1 MMSSN
6 IISDPGFIPVI
17 LQEKSKLKNGLGL
30 PSDPTKKNAFLA
42 DLSKFLHKFF
52 KKNEKDN
59 TDPGFEY
66 VGLLEYT
73 ADKQNY
79 MLYFLP
85 KYYDM
90 AQVKSAKEILDKT
103 APVYKHFSLVLKTIN
118 KYRLEKSHSAIKENR
133 LQTQLEQ
140 ETETADHNSKLAV
153 AVTLIEDYLENG
165 VYTNMKNRRS
175 LCGNGEI
182 DWQHTINT
190 VDPVIRDEA
199 PYYFDYWTADRI
211 VNTETLIA
219 RLHEAIIKDCSISL
233 AQWGLDELLELETP
247 MPYEGELSDF
257 GDKDGIVA
265 IINQE
270 LSVQFITQ
278 KQNLL
283 KLMRTYIELE
293 NTSITEGV
301 SMFGTGSFHAVW
313 EKVCGTVFG
322 NQLYEPIDDELLP
335 DEMKGKQINKW
346 SDIEARAK
354 WRIDGGAEIDE
365 EAPDEKDASKL
376 RPDFVALDEKKNIL
390 YILDAKYYVPTFS
403 DRSVNGCPGVGDV
416 NKQHLYQLTYHPL
429 IKENNWQVVN
439 AFLMPKSCKN
449 FQDTEKAVK
458 SYCSIFKDIRITHSK
473 DGVSNDGVEFS
484 FAEIQTL
491 FLEPEKLF
499 GYYLDGNS
507 GLLENEMLT
516 LKPQVVIRQNCKK
529 FCRAVFA
536 RWKTI
541 PDLLRKHRRSENI
554 LRCYRKDF

>member
-1 MMSSN
+1 MSTLKAVQCVA
-6 IISDPGFIPVI
+6 PVI
-17 LQEKSKLKNGLGL
+17 LQELSLLENALGL
-30 PSDPTKKNAFLA
+30 PSDAEERKSFLA
-42 DLSKFLHKFF
+42 GLSGFLHKCFEKF
-52 KKNEKDN
+52 EKDSN
-59 TDPGFEY
+59 KASFEY
-66 VGLLEYT
+66 VGLLEYPT
-73 ADKQNY
+73 EQQNY

-90 AQVKSAKEILDKT
+90 AQVKSTKERLDKT

-175 LCGNGEI
+175 LYGNGEI

-190 VDPVIRDEA
+190 INPVIRDEA

-211 VNTETLIA
+211 VNTDTLIA

-322 NQLYEPIDDELLP
+322 NQLYESIDQSLLP
-335 DEMKGKQINKW
+335 DELKEKRIEKW

-354 WRIDGGAEIDE
+354 WRIGDAETIDAE
-365 EAPDEKDASKL
+365 SPDEKDASKL
-376 RPDFVALDEKKNIL
+376 RPDFVGLNVKKKIL
-390 YILDAKYYVPTFS
+390 YILDAKYYVPAFR

-429 IKENNWQVVN
+429 IKKNNWKVVN
-439 AFLMPKSCKN
+439 AFLMPKSHEN
-449 FQDTEKAVK
+449 FQDTEKTVK
-458 SYCSIFKDIRITHSK
+458 SYCSIFKDIVITQSNNNNFESFRVAEIQTAFRI
-473 DGVSNDGVEFS
+473 
-484 FAEIQTL
+484 AEIQTL

-499 GYYLDGNS
+499 RYYLDGNS
-507 GLLENEMLT
+507 KLLENEMLT
-516 LKPQVVIRQNCKK
+516 LEPQEVIIYRQ
-529 FCRAVFA
+529 AE
-536 RWKTI
+536 
-541 PDLLRKHRRSENI
+541 L
-554 LRCYRKDF
+554 

>member
-1 MMSSN
+1 MSSN

-17 LQEKSKLKNGLGL
+17 LQEQMRLDDGKFDLLPEDLK
-30 PSDPTKKNAFLA
+30 
-42 DLSKFLHKFF
+42 KFLYDFF
-52 KKNEKDN
+52 GKKEKDS
-59 TDPGFEY
+59 TDPGFKY

-73 ADKQNY
+73 AGKQNY

-140 ETETADHNSKLAV
+140 ETEIADHNSKLAV

-190 VDPVIRDEA
+190 INPVIRDEA

-322 NQLYEPIDDELLP
+322 NQLYEPIDNELLP
-335 DEMKGKQINKW
+335 DGMKEQITKW

-354 WRIDGGAEIDE
+354 WCIDNDTIDDGSPE
-365 EAPDEKDASKL
+365 EKDASKL

-390 YILDAKYYVPTFS
+390 YILDAKYYVPAFRDS
-403 DRSVNGCPGVGDV
+403 SVNGCPGVGDV

-429 IKENNWQVVN
+429 IKKNNWQVVN
-439 AFLMPKSCKN
+439 AFLMPESHQN
-449 FQDTEKAVK
+449 FHGTEKAEKMVTA
-458 SYCSIFKDIRITHSK
+458 YCTIFKDIKITHG
-473 DGVSNDGVEFS
+473 DDNDNDNVKLC
-484 FAEIQTL
+484 FADIKTL
-491 FLEPEKLF
+491 FLDPEKLF

-507 GLLENEMLT
+507 KLLENEMLEK
-516 LKPQVVIRQNCKK
+516 LKPPQQVI
-529 FCRAVFA
+529 
-536 RWKTI
+536 I
-541 PDLLRKHRRSENI
+541 
-554 LRCYRKDF
+554 

>member
-1 MMSSN
+1 MSSN

-17 LQEKSKLKNGLGL
+17 LQEQMRLDDDKFDLLPEDLK
-30 PSDPTKKNAFLA
+30 
-42 DLSKFLHKFF
+42 KFLYDFF
-52 KKNEKDN
+52 RKKEKDN
-59 TDPGFEY
+59 TDPGFKY

-73 ADKQNY
+73 AGKQNY

-140 ETETADHNSKLAV
+140 ETETADRNSKLAV
-153 AVTLIEDYLENG
+153 AVTLIEDYLANG
-165 VYTNMKNRRS
+165 VYTNMKDHRS

-190 VDPVIRDEA
+190 INPVIRDEA

-211 VNTETLIA
+211 VNTETLIT

-322 NQLYEPIDDELLP
+322 NQLDEPIDQSLLP
-335 DEMKGKQINKW
+335 KELKEKHIEKW

-376 RPDFVALDEKKNIL
+376 RPDFVALDEKKSIL

-403 DRSVNGCPGVGDV
+403 DSVNGCPGVGDV

-458 SYCSIFKDIRITHSK
+458 SYCSIFKDIRITHSNEN
-473 DGVSNDGVEFS
+473 DGVETNSNDGVEFS

-507 GLLENEMLT
+507 KLLENEMLT
-516 LKPQVVIRQNCKK
+516 LEPQVVIRQNCKK

>member
-17 LQEKSKLKNGLGL
+17 LQEQMRLDDDKCKFDLLPEYKDSFLSDLK
-30 PSDPTKKNAFLA
+30 
-42 DLSKFLHKFF
+42 KFLYDFF
-52 KKNEKDN
+52 GKKEKDS
-59 TDPGFEY
+59 TDPGFKY
-66 VGLLEYT
+66 VGLLEYS
-73 ADKQNY
+73 AGKHNY

-85 KYYDM
+85 KYYDINTV
-90 AQVKSAKEILDKT
+90 ASAKEILDKST
-103 APVYKHFSLVLKTIN
+103 PVYKHFSLVLKTIN

-133 LQTQLEQ
+133 LQTQLEL
-140 ETETADHNSKLAV
+140 ETETADHSSKLAV

-322 NQLYEPIDDELLP
+322 NQLDEPIDPVLLP
-335 DEMKGKQINKW
+335 KEMKEKQINKW

-354 WRIDGGAEIDE
+354 WCIGKAEIDAE
-365 EAPDEKDASKL
+365 SPDEKDASKL

-390 YILDAKYYVPTFS
+390 YILDAKYYVPVF
-403 DRSVNGCPGVGDV
+403 NGNCVTACPGVGEAS
-416 NKQHLYQLTYHPL
+416 H
-429 IKENNWQVVN
+429 
-439 AFLMPKSCKN
+439 
-449 FQDTEKAVK
+449 FQEVCCCRPDN
-458 SYCSIFKDIRITHSK
+458 IRTTFP
-473 DGVSNDGVEFS
+473 G
-484 FAEIQTL
+484 
-491 FLEPEKLF
+491 PERGF
-499 GYYLDGNS
+499 
-507 GLLENEMLT
+507 
-516 LKPQVVIRQNCKK
+516 
-529 FCRAVFA
+529 
-536 RWKTI
+536 
-541 PDLLRKHRRSENI
+541 
-554 LRCYRKDF
+554 

>member
-17 LQEKSKLKNGLGL
+17 LQEQMRLDDDKCYLLPEDVYKNSFLPDLK
-30 PSDPTKKNAFLA
+30 
-42 DLSKFLHKFF
+42 KFLYDFF
-52 KKNEKDN
+52 GKKEKDS
-59 TDPGFEY
+59 TDPGFKY
-66 VGLLEYT
+66 VGLLEYS
-73 ADKQNY
+73 AGKQNC
-79 MLYFLP
+79 MLYFMP

-118 KYRLEKSHSAIKENR
+118 KYRQEKSHSAIKENR
-133 LQTQLEQ
+133 LQTQLEL
-140 ETETADHNSKLAV
+140 EAETADHNSKLAV
-153 AVTLIEDYLENG
+153 AVTLIEDYLANG

-199 PYYFDYWTADRI
+199 PYYFDYWTTDRI
-211 VNTETLIA
+211 TNTETLIA

-233 AQWGLDELLELETP
+233 AKWGLDELLELETP

-293 NTSITEGV
+293 NTSITDGV

-322 NQLYEPIDDELLP
+322 NQLYEPIDNELLP
-335 DEMKGKQINKW
+335 DGMKEQITKW

-354 WRIDGGAEIDE
+354 WSIDDAETDAE
-365 EAPDEKDASKL
+365 SPDEKDASKL
-376 RPDFVALDEKKNIL
+376 RPDFVGLNVKKNIL
-390 YILDAKYYVPTFS
+390 YILDAKYYVPAFR
-403 DRSVNGCPGVGDV
+403 DRRVNGCPGVGDV

-429 IKENNWQVVN
+429 IKKNNWQVVN
-439 AFLMPKSCKN
+439 AFLMPKSHEN
-449 FQDTEKAVK
+449 FQDTEKTVK
-458 SYCSIFKDIRITHSK
+458 SYCSIFKDIMITHSNN
-473 DGVSNDGVEFS
+473 GGS
-484 FAEIQTL
+484 FRIAEIQTL

-499 GYYLDGNS
+499 RYYLDGNS
-507 GLLENEMLT
+507 KLLENEMLT
-516 LKPQVVIRQNCKK
+516 LEPQQVI
-529 FCRAVFA
+529 FA
-536 RWKTI
+536 E
-541 PDLLRKHRRSENI
+541 L
-554 LRCYRKDF
+554 

>member
-1 MMSSN
+1 MSSN
-6 IISDPGFIPVI
+6 TSYDPGFIPVI
-17 LQEKSKLKNGLGL
+17 LQEQMRLDAGKFDLLPEDVDKNSFLSDLK
-30 PSDPTKKNAFLA
+30 
-42 DLSKFLHKFF
+42 KFLYDFF
-52 KKNEKDN
+52 GKKEKDS
-59 TDPGFEY
+59 TDPGFKY
-66 VGLLEYT
+66 VGLLEYS
-73 ADKQNY
+73 AGKQNC
-79 MLYFLP
+79 MLYFMP

-90 AQVKSAKEILDKT
+90 AQIKSAKEILDKT

-118 KYRLEKSHSAIKENR
+118 KYRLEKSLAIKENR
-133 LQTQLEQ
+133 LQTQLEL
-140 ETETADHNSKLAV
+140 ETETADHSSKLAV
-153 AVTLIEDYLENG
+153 AVTLIEDYLANG

-199 PYYFDYWTADRI
+199 PYYFDYWTTDRI
-211 VNTETLIA
+211 TNTETLIA

-301 SMFGTGSFHAVW
+301 SMFGTSSFHAVW

-322 NQLYEPIDDELLP
+322 NQLYESIDQSLLP
-335 DEMKGKQINKW
+335 DELKKKHIEKW

-354 WRIDGGAEIDE
+354 WCIDDAETDAE
-365 EAPDEKDASKL
+365 SPDEKDASKL
-376 RPDFVALDEKKNIL
+376 RPDFVALNVEKTIL
-390 YILDAKYYVPTFS
+390 YILDAKYYVPAFS
-403 DRSVNGCPGVGDV
+403 DSSVNGCPGVGDV

-429 IKENNWQVVN
+429 IMKNNWQVVN
-439 AFLMPKSCKN
+439 AFLMPKSHQN
-449 FQDTEKAVK
+449 FHGTEKAEKMVTA
-458 SYCSIFKDIRITHSK
+458 YCTIFKDIMITHENG
-473 DGVSNDGVEFS
+473 DGTFTFC
-484 FAEIQTL
+484 FADIQTL
-491 FLEPEKLF
+491 FLDPGKLF
-499 GYYLDGNS
+499 RYYLDGNS
-507 GLLENEMLT
+507 KLLENEMLEK
-516 LKPQVVIRQNCKK
+516 LKPPQQVI
-529 FCRAVFA
+529 
-536 RWKTI
+536 I
-541 PDLLRKHRRSENI
+541 
-554 LRCYRKDF
+554 

>member
-283 KLMRTYIELE
+283 KLMRTYVEME
-293 NTSITEGV
+293 NTSITDGV

-322 NQLYEPIDDELLP
+322 NQLYEPIDNELLP
-335 DEMKGKQINKW
+335 DGMKEQITKW

-354 WRIDGGAEIDE
+354 WCIDDAETE
-365 EAPDEKDASKL
+365 AEAPDEKDASKL

-390 YILDAKYYVPTFS
+390 YILDAKYYVPVFNGNC
-403 DRSVNGCPGVGDV
+403 VNGCPGVGDV

-449 FQDTEKAVK
+449 FQGAEKAEKMVT
-458 SYCSIFKDIRITHSK
+458 SYCTIFKDIMITHK
-473 DGVSNDGVEFS
+473 DGGGTFH
-484 FAEIQTL
+484 FADIQTL
-491 FLEPEKLF
+491 FLDPEKLF
-499 GYYLDGNS
+499 RYYLDGNS
-507 GLLENEMLT
+507 KLLENEMLT
-516 LKPQVVIRQNCKK
+516 LEPEDVIESRP
-529 FCRAVFA
+529 AE
-536 RWKTI
+536 
-541 PDLLRKHRRSENI
+541 L
-554 LRCYRKDF
+554 

>member
-1 MMSSN
+1 MSSK

-17 LQEKSKLKNGLGL
+17 LQEQMCLDDGKFDLLPEDKNSFLPDLK
-30 PSDPTKKNAFLA
+30 
-42 DLSKFLHKFF
+42 KFLYDFF
-52 KKNEKDN
+52 GKKEKDN
-59 TDPGFEY
+59 TDPGFKY

-73 ADKQNY
+73 AGKQNC

-90 AQVKSAKEILDKT
+90 AQVKSAKEILDKA

-118 KYRLEKSHSAIKENR
+118 KYRLEKSIAIKENR
-133 LQTQLEQ
+133 LQTQLEL

-153 AVTLIEDYLENG
+153 AVTLIEDYLANG

-190 VDPVIRDEA
+190 VDPVIQDEA
-199 PYYFDYWTADRI
+199 PYYFDYWTTDRI
-211 VNTETLIA
+211 TNTETLIA

-257 GDKDGIVA
+257 GDKDAIVA
-265 IINQE
+265 IINQA
-270 LSVQFITQ
+270 LSLQFVTQ

-283 KLMRTYIELE
+283 KLMRTYVEME
-293 NTSITEGV
+293 NTSITDGV

-322 NQLYEPIDDELLP
+322 NQLYESINDELLP
-335 DEMKGKQINKW
+335 DEMKKQITKW

-354 WRIDGGAEIDE
+354 WCIDKDTIDDGSPE
-365 EAPDEKDASKL
+365 EKDASKL

-390 YILDAKYYVPTFS
+390 YILDAKYYVPVF
-403 DRSVNGCPGVGDV
+403 NGNCITACPGVGDV

-429 IKENNWQVVN
+429 IMKNQWKVVN
-439 AFLMPKSCKN
+439 AFLMPESHQN
-449 FQDTEKAVK
+449 FHGAEKAEKMVTA
-458 SYCSIFKDIRITHSK
+458 YCTIFKDIKITHEK
-473 DGVSNDGVEFS
+473 GDCT
-484 FAEIQTL
+484 FADIQTL
-491 FLEPEKLF
+491 FLDPGKLF

-507 GLLENEMLT
+507 KLIENEMLSS
-516 LKPQVVIRQNCKK
+516 LKSHDIINQTPT
-529 FCRAVFA
+529 A
-536 RWKTI
+536 
-541 PDLLRKHRRSENI
+541 LEG
-554 LRCYRKDF
+554 

>member
-17 LQEKSKLKNGLGL
+17 LQEQMRLDDDKFYLLPEDVDKNFLSDLK
-30 PSDPTKKNAFLA
+30 
-42 DLSKFLHKFF
+42 KFLYDFF
-52 KKNEKDN
+52 GKKEKDN
-59 TDPGFEY
+59 TDPGFKY

-73 ADKQNY
+73 AGKQNC
-79 MLYFLP
+79 MLYFMP

-118 KYRLEKSHSAIKENR
+118 KYRQEKSHSAIKENR
-133 LQTQLEQ
+133 LQTQLEL
-140 ETETADHNSKLAV
+140 EAETADHNSKLAV
-153 AVTLIEDYLENG
+153 AVTLIEDYLANG

-199 PYYFDYWTADRI
+199 PYYFDYWTTDRI
-211 VNTETLIA
+211 TNTETLIA

-233 AQWGLDELLELETP
+233 AKWGLDELLELETP

-270 LSVQFITQ
+270 LSVQFVTQ

-283 KLMRTYIELE
+283 KLMRTYVELE
-293 NTSITEGV
+293 NTSITDGV

-322 NQLYEPIDDELLP
+322 NQLDEPIDQSLLP
-335 DEMKGKQINKW
+335 DELKKKHIEKW

-354 WRIDGGAEIDE
+354 WCIGDDNEKALEA

-390 YILDAKYYVPTFS
+390 YILDAKYYVPAFRDS
-403 DRSVNGCPGVGDV
+403 SVNGCPGVGDV

-429 IKENNWQVVN
+429 ITKNNWQVVN

-458 SYCSIFKDIRITHSK
+458 SYCSIFKNIVITHFEDIEITQSNFK
-473 DGVSNDGVEFS
+473 DIVINQSNNFGS
-484 FAEIQTL
+484 FRIAKIQTL

-499 GYYLDGNS
+499 RYYLDGNS
-507 GLLENEMLT
+507 KLLENEMLT
-516 LKPQVVIRQNCKK
+516 LKPEQVI
-529 FCRAVFA
+529 
-536 RWKTI
+536 I
-541 PDLLRKHRRSENI
+541 
-554 LRCYRKDF
+554 

>member
-6 IISDPGFIPVI
+6 IISDPGVIPVI
-17 LQEKSKLKNGLGL
+17 LQEQMCLDGGKFDLLPEDVDKNSFLSDLK
-30 PSDPTKKNAFLA
+30 
-42 DLSKFLHKFF
+42 KFLYDFF
-52 KKNEKDN
+52 EKKEKDN
-59 TDPGFEY
+59 TDSGFKY

-73 ADKQNY
+73 AGKQNC

-90 AQVKSAKEILDKT
+90 AQVKSAKEILDKA

-118 KYRLEKSHSAIKENR
+118 KYRLEKSLAIKENR
-133 LQTQLEQ
+133 LQTQLEL
-140 ETETADHNSKLAV
+140 ETETVDHNSKLAV
-153 AVTLIEDYLENG
+153 AVTLIEDYLANG

-270 LSVQFITQ
+270 LSVQFVTQ

-283 KLMRTYIELE
+283 KLMRTYVEME
-293 NTSITEGV
+293 NTSITDGV

-313 EKVCGTVFG
+313 EKVCGSVFG
-322 NQLYEPIDDELLP
+322 NQLYESIDQSLLP
-335 DEMKGKQINKW
+335 DELKKKHIEKW

-354 WRIDGGAEIDE
+354 WKIGAGEEIDAE
-365 EAPDEKDASKL
+365 STDEKDASKL
-376 RPDFVALDEKKNIL
+376 RPDFVALNRKENIL
-390 YILDAKYYVPTFS
+390 YIFDAKYYVPIFS
-403 DRSVNGCPGVGDV
+403 DSGVKGCPGIGDV

-429 IKENNWQVVN
+429 IMKNQWKVVN
-439 AFLMPKSCKN
+439 AFLMPESHQN
-449 FQDTEKAVK
+449 FHGTEKAEKMVTA
-458 SYCSIFKDIRITHSK
+458 YCTIFKDIMITHEK
-473 DGVSNDGVEFS
+473 GGGTFR
-484 FAEIQTL
+484 FADIQTL
-491 FLEPEKLF
+491 FLDPGKLF

-507 GLLENEMLT
+507 KLLENEMLKT
-516 LKPQVVIRQNCKK
+516 LDP
-529 FCRAVFA
+529 
-536 RWKTI
+536 
-541 PDLLRKHRRSENI
+541 L
-554 LRCYRKDF
+554 

>member
-1 MMSSN
+1 MSSN

-17 LQEKSKLKNGLGL
+17 LQEQMCLDDDKFVLL
-30 PSDPTKKNAFLA
+30 PENVDK
-42 DLSKFLHKFF
+42 KFLSDLKKFLYDF
-52 KKNEKDN
+52 FGKKEKDS
-59 TDPGFEY
+59 TDPGFKY

-73 ADKQNY
+73 AGKQNY

-85 KYYDM
+85 KYYDIE
-90 AQVKSAKEILDKT
+90 QVKSAKEILDKT

-133 LQTQLEQ
+133 LQTQLEL

-199 PYYFDYWTADRI
+199 PYYFDYWTTDRTT
-211 VNTETLIA
+211 NTETLIA

-283 KLMRTYIELE
+283 KLMRTYVEME
-293 NTSITEGV
+293 NTSITDGV

-322 NQLYEPIDDELLP
+322 NQLYESIDQSLLTDELKKKHI
-335 DEMKGKQINKW
+335 EKW

-354 WRIDGGAEIDE
+354 WCIGKAEIDAE
-365 EAPDEKDASKL
+365 SPDEKDASKL

-390 YILDAKYYVPTFS
+390 YILDAKYYVPAFRDS
-403 DRSVNGCPGVGDV
+403 RVNGCPGVGDV

-429 IKENNWQVVN
+429 IKKNNWKVVN
-439 AFLMPKSCKN
+439 AFLMPKSHKN
-449 FQDTEKAVK
+449 FQGAAPEDTVK
-458 SYCSIFKDIRITHSK
+458 SYCSIFEDIIITHSNK
-473 DGVSNDGVEFS
+473 DSKNGSKNGSKNDSKNDSKNGGS
-484 FAEIQTL
+484 FRIAKIQTL

-507 GLLENEMLT
+507 KLLENEMLT
-516 LKPQVVIRQNCKK
+516 LEPEDVIESRP
-529 FCRAVFA
+529 AE
-536 RWKTI
+536 
-541 PDLLRKHRRSENI
+541 L
-554 LRCYRKDF
+554 

>member
-1 MMSSN
+1 MSSN

-17 LQEKSKLKNGLGL
+17 LQEQMRLDDDKFDLLPEDLK
-30 PSDPTKKNAFLA
+30 
-42 DLSKFLHKFF
+42 KFLYDFF
-52 KKNEKDN
+52 GKKEKDS
-59 TDPGFEY
+59 TDPGFKY

-73 ADKQNY
+73 AGKQNY

-85 KYYDM
+85 KYYDIE
-90 AQVKSAKEILDKT
+90 QVKSAKEILDKT

-118 KYRLEKSHSAIKENR
+118 KYRQEKSHSAIKENR

-140 ETETADHNSKLAV
+140 EAETADHNSKLAV

-190 VDPVIRDEA
+190 INPVIRDEA
-199 PYYFDYWTADRI
+199 PYYFDYWTTDRI
-211 VNTETLIA
+211 TNTETLIA

-322 NQLYEPIDDELLP
+322 NQLYESIDNELLP
-335 DEMKGKQINKW
+335 NGMREQITKW

-354 WRIDGGAEIDE
+354 WCIGVAEIDDAE
-365 EAPDEKDASKL
+365 SPDEKDASKL
-376 RPDFVALDEKKNIL
+376 RPDFVALNGEKEIL

-403 DRSVNGCPGVGDV
+403 DSSVNGCPGVGDV

-429 IKENNWQVVN
+429 IKENNWRVVN

-458 SYCSIFKDIRITHSK
+458 SYCSIFKNIRITHSN
-473 DGVSNDGVEFS
+473 DGVDDGVEFS

-507 GLLENEMLT
+507 KLIENEMLRP
-516 LKPQVVIRQNCKK
+516 LKPDDIIKQTS
-529 FCRAVFA
+529 A
-536 RWKTI
+536 RE
-541 PDLLRKHRRSENI
+541 S
-554 LRCYRKDF
+554 

>member
-1 MMSSN
+1 MSSN

-17 LQEKSKLKNGLGL
+17 LQEQMCLDDGKFVLLPEDVDKNSFLSDLK
-30 PSDPTKKNAFLA
+30 
-42 DLSKFLHKFF
+42 KFLCDFF
-52 KKNEKDN
+52 GIKEKDS
-59 TDPGFEY
+59 TLTGFKY

-73 ADKQNY
+73 TGKQNY

-85 KYYDM
+85 KYYDIE
-90 AQVKSAKEILDKT
+90 QVKSAKEILDKT

-153 AVTLIEDYLENG
+153 AVTLIEDYLANG

-190 VDPVIRDEA
+190 INPVIRDEA

-322 NQLYEPIDDELLP
+322 NQLDEPIDQSLLP
-335 DEMKGKQINKW
+335 KELKEKHIEKW

-354 WRIDGGAEIDE
+354 WCIGNDKDKALDAES
-365 EAPDEKDASKL
+365 PDEKDASKL

-403 DRSVNGCPGVGDV
+403 DSSVNGCPGVGDV

-429 IKENNWQVVN
+429 IKENNWKVVN

-449 FQDTEKAVK
+449 FQGAEQTVK
-458 SYCSIFKDIRITHSK
+458 SYCSIFEDIRITHS
-473 DGVSNDGVEFS
+473 NDNDNDRVEFS
-484 FAEIQTL
+484 FAKIQTL

-499 GYYLDGNS
+499 RYYLDGNS
-507 GLLENEMLT
+507 KLLENEMLT
-516 LKPQVVIRQNCKK
+516 LEPQQVIHN
-529 FCRAVFA
+529 
-536 RWKTI
+536 
-541 PDLLRKHRRSENI
+541 
-554 LRCYRKDF
+554 

>member
-1 MMSSN
+1 MSSN

-17 LQEKSKLKNGLGL
+17 LQEQMRLDDGKFDLLPEDKNSFLSDLK
-30 PSDPTKKNAFLA
+30 
-42 DLSKFLHKFF
+42 KFLYDFF
-52 KKNEKDN
+52 GKKEKDS
-59 TDPGFEY
+59 TDPGFKY
-66 VGLLEYT
+66 VGLLEYS
-73 ADKQNY
+73 AGKQNC
-79 MLYFLP
+79 MLYFMP

-118 KYRLEKSHSAIKENR
+118 KYRQEKSHSAIKENR
-133 LQTQLEQ
+133 LQTQLEL

-153 AVTLIEDYLENG
+153 AVTLIEDYLANG

-293 NTSITEGV
+293 NTSITDGV

-322 NQLYEPIDDELLP
+322 NQLYESIDQRLLP
-335 DEMKGKQINKW
+335 DELKEKHIEKW

-354 WRIDGGAEIDE
+354 WCIDAGEEIDAE
-365 EAPDEKDASKL
+365 STDEKDASKL
-376 RPDFVALDEKKNIL
+376 RPDFVALNAEEKIL
-390 YILDAKYYVPTFS
+390 YILDAKYYVPAFRDS
-403 DRSVNGCPGVGDV
+403 SVNGCPGVGDV

-429 IKENNWQVVN
+429 IKKNNWQVVN
-439 AFLMPKSCKN
+439 AFLMPKSHEN
-449 FQDTEKAVK
+449 FQDTEKTVK
-458 SYCSIFKDIRITHSK
+458 SYCSIFKDIVITHFEDIEITQSNFK
-473 DGVSNDGVEFS
+473 DIVITQSNNFGS
-484 FAEIQTL
+484 FRIAEIQTL

-499 GYYLDGNS
+499 RYYLDGNS
-507 GLLENEMLT
+507 KLLENEMLT
-516 LKPQVVIRQNCKK
+516 LEPQQVI
-529 FCRAVFA
+529 
-536 RWKTI
+536 I
-541 PDLLRKHRRSENI
+541 
-554 LRCYRKDF
+554 

>member
-1 MMSSN
+1 MSSN

-17 LQEKSKLKNGLGL
+17 LQEQRNLDDDKFVLLPENVDKNSFLPDLK
-30 PSDPTKKNAFLA
+30 
-42 DLSKFLHKFF
+42 KFLYDFF
-52 KKNEKDN
+52 GKKEKDS
-59 TDPGFEY
+59 TDPGFKY
-66 VGLLEYT
+66 VGLLEYS
-73 ADKQNY
+73 AGKQNY

-85 KYYDM
+85 KYYDINTV
-90 AQVKSAKEILDKT
+90 ASAKEILDKST
-103 APVYKHFSLVLKTIN
+103 PVYKHFSLVLKTIN

-175 LCGNGEI
+175 LCGNSEI

-190 VDPVIRDEA
+190 INPVIRDNA

-322 NQLYEPIDDELLP
+322 NQLDEPIDQSLLP
-335 DEMKGKQINKW
+335 DELKKKHIEKW

-354 WRIDGGAEIDE
+354 WRINKAEIE
-365 EAPDEKDASKL
+365 AEAPDEKDASKL

-390 YILDAKYYVPTFS
+390 YILDAKYYVPAFS
-403 DRSVNGCPGVGDV
+403 DSSVNGCPGVGDV

-429 IKENNWQVVN
+429 IKKNQWKVVN
-439 AFLMPKSCKN
+439 AFLMPESHQN
-449 FQDTEKAVK
+449 FHGTEKAEKMVTA
-458 SYCSIFKDIRITHSK
+458 YCTIFKDIMITHK
-473 DGVSNDGVEFS
+473 DDKDDGGTFRFS

-507 GLLENEMLT
+507 KLLENEMLRP
-516 LKPQVVIRQNCKK
+516 LKSDNIINQTST
-529 FCRAVFA
+529 A
-536 RWKTI
+536 RE
-541 PDLLRKHRRSENI
+541 S
-554 LRCYRKDF
+554 

>member
-17 LQEKSKLKNGLGL
+17 LQEQMRLDDGKFDLLPEELKKLK
-30 PSDPTKKNAFLA
+30 
-42 DLSKFLHKFF
+42 KFLYDFF
-52 KKNEKDN
+52 GKKEKDS
-59 TDPGFEY
+59 TDPGFKY

-140 ETETADHNSKLAV
+140 ETETADRNSKLAV
-153 AVTLIEDYLENG
+153 AVTLIEDYLANG
-165 VYTNMKNRRS
+165 VYTNMKDRRS

-190 VDPVIRDEA
+190 INPVIRDEA

-322 NQLYEPIDDELLP
+322 NQLYESIDQRLLP
-335 DEMKGKQINKW
+335 KELKEKHIEKW

-354 WRIDGGAEIDE
+354 WCIDDAETDDAE
-365 EAPDEKDASKL
+365 SPDEKDASKL
-376 RPDFVALDEKKNIL
+376 RPDFVALNGEKTIL
-390 YILDAKYYVPTFS
+390 YILDAKYYVPAFS
-403 DRSVNGCPGVGDV
+403 DSSVNGCPGVGDV

-449 FQDTEKAVK
+449 FQDTEKTVK

-473 DGVSNDGVEFS
+473 DGVDDGVEFS
-484 FAEIQTL
+484 FAKIQTL

-507 GLLENEMLT
+507 GLLENEMI
-516 LKPQVVIRQNCKK
+516 KKMFEPEKVIESRP
-529 FCRAVFA
+529 AE
-536 RWKTI
+536 
-541 PDLLRKHRRSENI
+541 L
-554 LRCYRKDF
+554 

>member
-1 MMSSN
+1 MSSN

-17 LQEKSKLKNGLGL
+17 LQEQMRLEGGKFDLPPENVNSFLSDLK
-30 PSDPTKKNAFLA
+30 
-42 DLSKFLHKFF
+42 KFLYDFF
-52 KKNEKDN
+52 GKKEKDS
-59 TDPGFEY
+59 TDPGFKY
-66 VGLLEYT
+66 VGLLEYS
-73 ADKQNY
+73 AGKQNC
-79 MLYFLP
+79 MLYFMP

-153 AVTLIEDYLENG
+153 AVTLIEDYLANG

-322 NQLYEPIDDELLP
+322 NQLDEPIDDELLP
-335 DEMKGKQINKW
+335 DDMKGKQINKW

-354 WRIDGGAEIDE
+354 WCIGKAEIDE
-365 EAPDEKDASKL
+365 ESPDEKDASKL

-390 YILDAKYYVPTFS
+390 YILDAKYYVPAFS
-403 DRSVNGCPGVGDV
+403 DSSVNGCPGVGDV

-429 IKENNWQVVN
+429 IMKNKWKLVN
-439 AFLMPKSCKN
+439 AFLMPESHQN
-449 FQDTEKAVK
+449 FQGAEKAEKMVTA
-458 SYCSIFKDIRITHSK
+458 YCTIFKNIKITHEK
-473 DGVSNDGVEFS
+473 GGGTFR
-484 FAEIQTL
+484 FADIKTL
-491 FLEPEKLF
+491 FLDPGKLF

-507 GLLENEMLT
+507 KLLENEMLRPLN
-516 LKPQVVIRQNCKK
+516 LKPDNIIEQTST
-529 FCRAVFA
+529 A
-536 RWKTI
+536 RE
-541 PDLLRKHRRSENI
+541 S
-554 LRCYRKDF
+554 

>member
-17 LQEKSKLKNGLGL
+17 LQEQNGKFDLLPEDLDKNSFLPDLK
-30 PSDPTKKNAFLA
+30 
-42 DLSKFLHKFF
+42 KFLYDFF
-52 KKNEKDN
+52 GKKEKDS
-59 TDPGFEY
+59 TDPGFKY
-66 VGLLEYT
+66 VGLLEYS
-73 ADKQNY
+73 AGKQNY

-85 KYYDM
+85 KYYDINTV
-90 AQVKSAKEILDKT
+90 ASAKEILDKST
-103 APVYKHFSLVLKTIN
+103 PVYKHFSLVLKTIN

-133 LQTQLEQ
+133 LQTQLEL

-199 PYYFDYWTADRI
+199 PYYFDYWTTDRTT
-211 VNTETLIA
+211 NTETLIA

-293 NTSITEGV
+293 NTSITDGV

-322 NQLYEPIDDELLP
+322 SQLDEPIDPVLLP
-335 DEMKGKQINKW
+335 KEMKGKQITKW

-354 WRIDGGAEIDE
+354 WCIDNDTIDDGSPE
-365 EAPDEKDASKL
+365 EKDASKL
-376 RPDFVALDEKKNIL
+376 RPDFVALDEKKSIL
-390 YILDAKYYVPTFS
+390 YILDAKYYVPAFRDS
-403 DRSVNGCPGVGDV
+403 SVNGCPGVGDV

-429 IKENNWQVVN
+429 IKKNNWKVVN
-439 AFLMPKSCKN
+439 AFLMPESHQN
-449 FQDTEKAVK
+449 FQGAEKAEKMVT
-458 SYCSIFKDIRITHSK
+458 SYCTIFKDIMITHEDE
-473 DGVSNDGVEFS
+473 DGNNGGS
-484 FAEIQTL
+484 FRIADIQTL
-491 FLEPEKLF
+491 FLDPEKLF
-499 GYYLDGNS
+499 RYYLDGNS
-507 GLLENEMLT
+507 KLLENEMLT
-516 LKPQVVIRQNCKK
+516 LEPQPVI
-529 FCRAVFA
+529 
-536 RWKTI
+536 I
-541 PDLLRKHRRSENI
+541 
-554 LRCYRKDF
+554 